1 MVGNTVR
8 VTRPSRSSPRKVS
21 VSIRCEMPPII
32 RFNSLKRCGP
42 PISIMITNTLHLSPT
57 RASTEATARQLPSAC
72 GLGDRAGTLVCSSVT
87 EVLQS
92 KKCAFLRGFRTVTH
106 IAPVTNLY
114 QRVTSTMKLL
124 HIDSSVL
131 GPHSVSRQV
140 SAAIVERLREANPGL
155 EVSYRDLTLT
165 PLAHLSGPHLAA
177 GQGAAPEAGLQA
189 DIVAGQTALEEFQ
202 AAEIIVLG
210 APMYN
215 FTIPSQLKA
224 WIDRILVA
232 GKTFKYS
239 AQGVEGLAAGKRVI
253 VAISR
258 GGFYGPGTPAAVG
271 EHLETYLRWVFGFIG
286 ISNPEFISADG
297 IQVGPEHREKAVAG
311 ALKAAGDLNAA

>member
-1 MVGNTVR
+1 
-8 VTRPSRSSPRKVS
+8 
-21 VSIRCEMPPII
+21 
-32 RFNSLKRCGP
+32 
-42 PISIMITNTLHLSPT
+42 
-57 RASTEATARQLPSAC
+57 
-72 GLGDRAGTLVCSSVT
+72 
-87 EVLQS
+87 
-92 KKCAFLRGFRTVTH
+92 
-106 IAPVTNLY
+106 
-114 QRVTSTMKLL
+114 MKLL

-140 SAAIVERLREANPGL
+140 SAAVVDRLRQATPGL
-155 EVSYRDLTLT
+155 DVSYRDLTLT

-177 GQGAAPEAGLQA
+177 GQGAVPEASLQPDIAAGQAVLEEFLAA
-189 DIVAGQTALEEFQ
+189 DIV
-202 AAEIIVLG
+202 VLG

-239 AQGVEGLAAGKRVI
+239 AQGVEGLAGNKRVI

-258 GGFYGPGTPAAVG
+258 GGFYGAGTPAAVG

-286 ISNPEFISADG
+286 VTNPEFISADG
-297 IQVGPEHREKAVAG
+297 IQVGPEHREKAVAD
-311 ALKAAGDLNAA
+311 ALRAAGSLNAA